1 MPQLRMQLEG
11 VDKLEARLTKTMQG
25 FKDTHLLFRRW
36 VIILYAS
43 VKQNFA
49 AGGRPT
55 PWPPPKVRKGQP
67 LRDTG
72 RLMASVTGSGNYQE
86 EHSATR
92 HALTIGSN
100 VVYANVHQEG
110 IDKQVTIKSHS
121 RTQTK
126 AFGRAIAPR
135 RVQVRAHSRQ
145 MRIPP
150 RPFLL
155 MQEADKAALLEEAR
169 KFYFGE

>member
-1 MPQLRMQLEG
+1 LDG
-11 VDKLEARLTKTMQG
+11 VAQLEARLTKTTQG
-25 FKDTHLLFRRW
+25 FQDTHVLFRRW

-49 AGGRPT
+49 AGGRPA
-55 PWPPPKVRKGQP
+55 WPPLKVRKGRP

-72 RLMASVTGSGNYQE
+72 LLMGSVTGGADSIYKE

-92 HALTIGSN
+92 HALTIGTN
-100 VVYANVHQEG
+100 KKYANVHQFG
-110 IDKQVTIKSHS
+110 FDGTQQVPAHD
-121 RTQTK
+121 RLQTK

-135 RVQVRAHSRQ
+135 RVQVRAHSRH

-169 KFYFGE
+169 KFYFGL